1 MTEIIVDNKK
11 RFLLPDSWDELTYEQ
26 LYSIAIHIFEYNI
39 VKEEATKAYLRTKIV
54 VELSGFCG
62 YSAKNEFLQ
71 SELAL
76 KVLPVMDWMF
86 DRNLLTRQLLPSIR
100 IRKKFS
106 TVRFHAP
113 SDNFNNLTFEE
124 FDDAEYWFIELMNP
138 DTKQREKALNMLCA
152 ILYRPYLQTA
162 VDNRIPYHA
171 TENEPRAEWF
181 SYCDTRHKLC
191 VLLWYMGCRNALTDQ
206 FHELFSGK
214 GDGEGNWTMLA
225 HSLAG
230 PVLGDIDKV
239 NKSPIR
245 KVLTEMLRLYRQ
257 GEDRAA
263 AEKNAEQF

>member
-26 LYSIAIHIFEYNI
+26 LYSIAVHIFEYNI
-39 VKEEATKAYLRTKIV
+39 VKEEATRAYLQTKIV
-54 VELSGFCG
+54 LELSG
-62 YSAKNEFLQ
+62 YSTADTKNEFLQ
-71 SELAL
+71 TEIAR
-76 KVLPVMDWMF
+76 KVLPTMDWMF
-86 DRNLLTRQLLPSIR
+86 EKNMLTKQLLPSILLRKR
-100 IRKKFS
+100 IS
-106 TVRFHAP
+106 LQRFHGPA
-113 SDNFNNLTFEE
+113 DNFNNLTFEE

-138 DTKQREKALNMLCA
+138 DTKHREKALNMLCA
-152 ILYRPYLQTA
+152 ILYRPYMETPG
-162 VDNRIPYHA
+162 DTRIPYHA
-171 TENEPRAEWF
+171 SENDKRADWF
-181 SYCDTRHKLC
+181 ANCDTRHKLC

-230 PVLGDIDKV
+230 PVLGDIQKV

-245 KVLTEMLRLYRQ
+245 QVLTEMLRLYRQ